1 MPAVHSMTWAYWDS
15 ERYRAGTGASVSSV
29 TVASQSGTPTV
40 GQFDLCRRSVCV
52 SSENITTC
60 SSPAGATAVASS
72 KIAYAGG
79 DNTPFGISDGAIAN
93 AHSAC
98 GPMTWA
104 GHS

>member
-1 MPAVHSMTWAYWDS
+1 L
-15 ERYRAGTGASVSSV
+15 

-40 GQFDLCRRSVCV
+40 GQFDLRRRRVCV

-79 DNTPFGISDGAIAN
+79 DNTPFGMSDGAIAN

-98 GPMTWA
+98 DPMTWA
-104 GHS
+104 GHSRPIISQNRGRLNVLDTQDPLDDRSC